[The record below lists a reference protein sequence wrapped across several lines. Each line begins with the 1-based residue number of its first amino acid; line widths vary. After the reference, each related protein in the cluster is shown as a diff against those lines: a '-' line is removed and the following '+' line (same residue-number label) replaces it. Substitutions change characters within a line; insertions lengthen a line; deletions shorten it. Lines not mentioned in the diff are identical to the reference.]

1 LKNQPKVAEHE
12 TKSPQKMASEAIL
25 GQRHSFLL
33 TASAQ
38 APFVQRFPKL
48 ISKNM
53 LKEARAGLPGPGWWR

>member
-1 LKNQPKVAEHE
+1 SLKNQPKVAEHE

-38 APFVQRFPKL
+38 APFVQRFPSINFLRLRQYLHLRK
-48 ISKNM
+48 
-53 LKEARAGLPGPGWWR
+53 